1 MDKTALCVKKKS
13 ESVLRGLK
21 SPPSKKKN
29 RNQLTNETN
38 KTNHYN
44 IYEQSLVPN
53 DFVFCQHMGWVC
65 ALVHV
70 MGIRVYTERPCGN
83 QKFRCESQVVDYG
96 LTDGFY
102 IKSQGLSVGVEVL
115 ESHEQTESDSE
126 MEGFFE
132 VTSSE
137 AESFMRMQNV

>member
-13 ESVLRGLK
+13 DSVLRGLK

-53 DFVFCQHMGWVC
+53 DFVFCRHMGWVC

-102 IKSQGLSVGVEVL
+102 IKSQGLFLWVWKYWRAMNRLNLTLRWKDFLKSQAVK
-115 ESHEQTESDSE
+115 
-126 MEGFFE
+126 
-132 VTSSE
+132 
-137 AESFMRMQNV
+137 QNHS